1 MAGHHVPL
9 NTITTGRDAFG
20 IVGKGFAERSSEL
33 YFDGAASVQCA
44 YEEIRYYDKSLIQK
58 NVNILNAY
66 KIFTSKGNGGA
77 GLLTDGKPVAIIGK
91 AFVAGP
97 NTACTDSLIPFGC
110 FNDMQQAIN
119 LQKYFSSKFL
129 RFLVGVLKVSQ
140 NLYQNV
146 YEFVPIQ
153 DFTNKSDID
162 WKKNVEEIDQQLY
175 KKYNLSPS
183 EISYIEDIIRP
194 ME

>member
-1 MAGHHVPL
+1 M
-9 NTITTGRDAFG
+9 I
-20 IVGKGFAERSSEL
+20 KE
-33 YFDGAASVQCA
+33 
-44 YEEIRYYDKSLIQK
+44 IQK
-58 NVNILNAY
+58 NTNILNAW

-110 FNDMQQAIN
+110 FDNQTEAIN

-129 RFLVGVLKVSQ
+129 RFLVGILKVSQ

-153 DFTNKSDID
+153 DFTDNSDID
-162 WKKNVEEIDQQLY
+162 WKKKVTEIDSQLY
-175 KKYNLSPS
+175 KKYNLTPS
-183 EISYIEDIIRP
+183 EIDYIEEIIRP